1 MRKYIFIGAGGILG
15 AILRYLIKGINI
27 YPYHGNLPLNTFI
40 INITGSFILALILTI
55 AYEIYQFDTCLRLG
69 IATGFLGAF
78 TTFSTL
84 CKETVNLIIQGDYF
98 SAVVYVSTSTIIGL
112 AAVYLGIALA
122 RQSAVWLFKKGRIAD
137 DNPEAEGEA
146 D

>member
-15 AILRYLIKGINI
+15 AILRYLIKNTNI
-27 YPYHGNLPLNTFI
+27 YQYHGNLPLNTFI
-40 INITGSFILALILTI
+40 INIAGSFILALVLTI
-55 AYEIYQFDTCLRLG
+55 AYKVKEIDNDLRLG

-84 CKETVNLIIQGDYF
+84 CKETVSLFSQGDYF
-98 SAVVYVSTSTIIGL
+98 SAIVYVSTSTIIGL
-112 AAVYLGIALA
+112 AAVYLGMALA
-122 RQSAVWLFKKGRIAD
+122 RRSALWLFKAGWNVDA
-137 DNPEAEGEA
+137 NSEAEGEA